1 MTTFA
6 RAAAGR
12 ATEKRARPRR
22 WRLEGGRISPTDG
35 VFSLPCMIVD
45 FNEAGARVR
54 VREPLNMPAR
64 VQLFDTRERLVYTA
78 DLVWSGPPEYGL
90 RFIGKSFF

>member
-1 MTTFA
+1 MNQSVVAA
-6 RAAAGR
+6 RTGAF
-12 ATEKRARPRR
+12 EKRKKPRR
-22 WRLEGGRISPTDG
+22 WRLEGGRISPPDG
-35 VFSLPCMIVD
+35 VFSLPCVIVD
-45 FNEAGARVR
+45 MNENGARVR
-54 VREPLNMPAR
+54 VGEFLNMPAR